1 MVTKPI
7 VYAGAVAIAVAA
19 TLGFATALTKLSA
32 KPDATPAATVA
43 VERVTR
49 PVVIRAEVIRAEA
62 AATRPA
68 QITPTQD
75 GPAAMPLIIHGR
87 PGSGDSLAGMQRIRE
102 EAMREHLTDVPTMQ
116 MPDGASASHLLPLQR
131 DEVSHQMARGA
142 PATPPTDPTSTPNM
156 IGGSR

>member
-49 PVVIRAEVIRAEA
+49 PVVIRAEA

-68 QITPTQD
+68 QIAPAED

-116 MPDGASASHLLPLQR
+116 MPEDASASHLLPLQR
-131 DEVSHQMARGA
+131 GAVSHQMADGSPAA
-142 PATPPTDPTSTPNM
+142 PPADPASTPNM
-156 IGGSR
+156 IGVSR

>member
-49 PVVIRAEVIRAEA
+49 PVVIRAEA
-62 AATRPA
+62 AANRPA
-68 QITPTQD
+68 QIAPTQD

-102 EAMREHLTDVPTMQ
+102 EAMRDHLTDVPTMQ
-116 MPDGASASHLLPLQR
+116 MPEDASASHLLPLQR
-131 DEVSHQMARGA
+131 GAVSHQMADGSPAA
-142 PATPPTDPTSTPNM
+142 PPADPASTPNM
-156 IGGSR
+156 IGVSR